1 MTKHAALFPRN
12 FKKDLPIAVRG
23 EGSWIF
29 TADGRRLLDA
39 SGQAAVVSIGH
50 GVAEIGRAMAELKA
64 SGAPPWL
71 GYVVALVMTAILAI
85 ALSWVI
91 QATGPQTAARG
102 AAIAAALWFGFV
114 FTSWATEYAFEARG
128 ISILAINTG
137 YPLAGML
144 LMGLV
149 LGGWKAKPRAA

>member
-1 MTKHAALFPRN
+1 MPTVRHNPAA
-12 FKKDLPIAVRG
+12 IAVATLIYFFLG
-23 EGSWIF
+23 PAWF
-29 TADGRRLLDA
+29 TLFLNPWLTGTGRT
-39 SGQAAVVSIGH
+39 
-50 GVAEIGRAMAELKA
+50 MAELKA
-64 SGAPPWL
+64 SGAPLWL

-102 AAIAAALWFGFV
+102 ATIAAALWFGFV
-114 FTSWATEYAFEARG
+114 FTTWATEYAFEARG
-128 ISILAINTG
+128 IPILAINTG
-137 YPLAGML
+137 YALVGML

>member
-1 MTKHAALFPRN
+1 MPTVRHNPAA
-12 FKKDLPIAVRG
+12 IAVATLIYFFLG
-23 EGSWIF
+23 AAWF
-29 TADGRRLLDA
+29 TMFMNPWLAG
-39 SGQAAVVSIGH
+39 
-50 GVAEIGRAMAELKA
+50 IGRTMAELKA

-102 AAIAAALWFGFV
+102 ATIAAALWLGFV
-114 FTSWATEYAFEARG
+114 FTTWATEYAFEARG

-137 YPLAGML
+137 YPLVGML